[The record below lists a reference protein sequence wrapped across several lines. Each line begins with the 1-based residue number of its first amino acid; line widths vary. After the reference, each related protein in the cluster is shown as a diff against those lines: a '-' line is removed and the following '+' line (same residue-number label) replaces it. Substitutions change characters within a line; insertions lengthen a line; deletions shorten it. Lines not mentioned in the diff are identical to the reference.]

1 MAITKISVLSQ
12 LVAIEDKRGHNMHI
26 DKALI
31 YEAPGADPTI
41 DRSVLETPD
50 GRITIIALGHPIQA
64 PAVAHELAAQGA
76 KLIELCGGISPAWRP
91 KVSAVVGH
99 DVKVSSVTFGIESL
113 QPAASYNQAFIDGK
127 PPLAAF
133 IILKRDAEPER
144 DRFVS
149 SFPPL
154 DTHFIAVPDGAT
166 AAEVAARLARE
177 GFGLIELYGGF
188 STEDVAEI
196 IQAVGGLAPVGVG
209 SFALD
214 ALQPGQHVA
223 AGRAA

>member
-1 MAITKISVLSQ
+1 M
-12 LVAIEDKRGHNMHI
+12 
-26 DKALI
+26 
-31 YEAPGADPTI
+31 
-41 DRSVLETPD
+41 LETPD

-113 QPAASYNQAFIDGK
+113 QPAAAYNQAFIDGK

-144 DRFVS
+144 DRFVT

-196 IQAVGGLAPVGVG
+196 IQAVDGLAPVGVG

-223 AGRAA
+223 AGLPHSTTP

>member
-1 MAITKISVLSQ
+1 MP
-12 LVAIEDKRGHNMHI
+12 I

-31 YEAPGADPTI
+31 YEAPGADPSV

-50 GRITIIALGHPIQA
+50 GRITIVALGDPIQA
-64 PAVAHELAAQGA
+64 PDVAHELAAQGTR
-76 KLIELCGGISPAWRP
+76 LIELCGGISPAWRP
-91 KVSAVVGH
+91 KVSAVVGA

-113 QPAASYNQAFIDGK
+113 QPAAAYNQAFIDGK

-144 DRFVS
+144 DRFVTT
-149 SFPPL
+149 FPPL

-166 AAEVAARLARE
+166 AARVAARLARD

-188 STEDVAEI
+188 STEDAAEI
-196 IQAVGGLAPVGVG
+196 IEAVDGLAPVGVG

-214 ALQPGQHVA
+214 ALEPERRGM